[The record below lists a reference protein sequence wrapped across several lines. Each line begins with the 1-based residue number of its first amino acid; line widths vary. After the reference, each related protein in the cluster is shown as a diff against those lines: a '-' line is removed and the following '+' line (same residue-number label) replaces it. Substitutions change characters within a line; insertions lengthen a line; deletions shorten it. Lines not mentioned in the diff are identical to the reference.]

1 MDPLASLVDWIA
13 LYGVLGLFA
22 AGLAERFVPAL
33 PSHGMLVAI
42 GMAAVGDSWSL
53 PTAFIMTTCGSVFAS
68 VALFLVVRAVGQDL
82 SAKILYGSGRLLGL
96 PPRRIDKM
104 LTSFRAR
111 DRSLSLIAQIIPT
124 VRLVAPLAAALVH
137 LDAWRF
143 ASGTLLGIALWNGL
157 FLAAGYTAAQSIPD
171 LNASAL
177 AIKFLL
183 LVLAVETLSVLV
195 WRLLGRT
202 IWRTAWRRTSSKDQA
217 C

>member
-13 LYGVLGLFA
+13 LFGMLGLFA

-42 GMAAVGDSWSL
+42 GMAAAEDSWSL
-53 PTAFIMTTCGSVFAS
+53 PAAFIMTTCGSVFAS
-68 VALFLVVRAVGQDL
+68 VVLFLVVRAVGQDI
-82 SAKILYGSGRLLGL
+82 SAKLLYVSGRLLGL

-111 DRSLSLIAQIIPT
+111 DRSLSLIAQIIPA
-124 VRLVAPLAAALVH
+124 VRFVAPLAAALVR

-143 ASGTLLGIALWNGL
+143 AAGTLLGTALWNGL
-157 FLAAGYTAAQSIPD
+157 FLAAGYTAARSIPD

-183 LVLAVETLSVLV
+183 LVLGVETLSVLI
-195 WRLLGRT
+195 WRLLGRSN
-202 IWRTAWRRTSSKDQA
+202 WRRTSSEDQA

>member
-13 LYGVLGLFA
+13 LYGTLGLFA

-42 GMAAVGDSWSL
+42 GMAAVEESWSL
-53 PTAFIMTTCGSVFAS
+53 PAAVLLTTCGSLLSS
-68 VALFLVVRAVGQDL
+68 VSLFFVVRAVGQDM
-82 SAKILYGSGRLLGL
+82 SAKLLYGSGRLLGL
-96 PPRRIDKM
+96 APGRIDRM
-104 LTSFRAR
+104 LVSFRAR
-111 DRSLSLIAQIIPT
+111 DRSLSLIAQVIPT
-124 VRLVAPLAAALVH
+124 IRFVAPLAAAFLR

-143 ASGTLLGIALWNGL
+143 ATGTLLGIALWNGL
-157 FLAAGYTAAQSIPD
+157 FITAGYTAVQVIPD

-183 LVLAVETLSVLV
+183 LVLAVETLSVLI
-195 WRLLGRT
+195 WRQLGRT
-202 IWRTAWRRTSSKDQA
+202 DWRRTHPEDRA

>member
-42 GMAAVGDSWSL
+42 GMAVVGDSWSL
-53 PTAFIMTTCGSVFAS
+53 LTAFIMTTSGSVLAS
-68 VALFLVVRAVGQDL
+68 VALFLVVRAVGQGVP
-82 SAKILYGSGRLLGL
+82 AKLLYGAGRLMGL
-96 PPRRIDKM
+96 SSLRIDRT
-104 LTSFRAR
+104 LAAFRGR
-111 DRSLSLIAQIIPT
+111 ETSLSLMAQMIPA
-124 VRLVAPLAAALVH
+124 VRLIAPLAAAL
-137 LDAWRF
+137 LRLNAWRF
-143 ASGTLLGIALWNGL
+143 ATGTLLGVALWNGV
-157 FLAAGYTAAQSIPD
+157 FITVGYTAVQWNPD

-183 LVLAVETLSVLV
+183 LVLALEMSSVLI
-195 WRLLGRT
+195 WRLVGR
-202 IWRTAWRRTSSKDQA
+202 IGRCRIDSEKRA

>member
-42 GMAAVGDSWSL
+42 GMAVVGDSWSL
-53 PTAFIMTTCGSVFAS
+53 LTAFIMTTSGSVLAS
-68 VALFLVVRAVGQDL
+68 VALFLVVRAVGQGVP
-82 SAKILYGSGRLLGL
+82 AKLLYGAGRLMGL
-96 PPRRIDKM
+96 SSLRIDRT
-104 LTSFRAR
+104 LAAFRGR
-111 DRSLSLIAQIIPT
+111 ETSLSLMAQMIPA
-124 VRLVAPLAAALVH
+124 VRLIAPLAAAL
-137 LDAWRF
+137 LRLNAWRF
-143 ASGTLLGIALWNGL
+143 ATGTLLGVALWNGV
-157 FLAAGYTAAQSIPD
+157 FITVGYTAVQWNPD

-183 LVLAVETLSVLV
+183 LVLALEMSSVLI
-195 WRLLGRT
+195 WRLVGR
-202 IWRTAWRRTSSKDQA
+202 IDRCRIDSEKRA

>member
-22 AGLAERFVPAL
+22 VGLAERFVPAL

-42 GMAAVGDSWSL
+42 GMAAVEDSWSL
-53 PTAFIMTTCGSVFAS
+53 PSAFIMTTCGSLFAS
-68 VALFLVVRAVGQDL
+68 LALFLVVRAVGQDVSGNL
-82 SAKILYGSGRLLGL
+82 LYGTRRLLGL
-96 PPRRIDKM
+96 PSKRIDRM
-104 LTSFRAR
+104 LISFQAR

-124 VRLVAPLAAALVH
+124 VRFVAPLAAALLR

-143 ASGTLLGIALWNGL
+143 AAGTLLGIALWNGV
-157 FLAAGYTAAQSIPD
+157 FLTAGYAAAQSIPD

-177 AIKFLL
+177 AIKFLF
-183 LVLAVETLSVLV
+183 LVLAVEMLSVLI

-202 IWRTAWRRTSSKDQA
+202 NWCRTSSEDQA